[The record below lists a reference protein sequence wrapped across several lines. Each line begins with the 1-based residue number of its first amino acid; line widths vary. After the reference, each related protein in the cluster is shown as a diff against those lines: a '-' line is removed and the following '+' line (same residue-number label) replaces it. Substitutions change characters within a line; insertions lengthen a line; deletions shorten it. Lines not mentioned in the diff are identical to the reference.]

1 MKPGKMRYMV
11 TILSRA
17 DTQDEYG
24 NALDEW
30 NEDFTCWAD
39 IVPFTGRE
47 YFSAEQSVSETQYKV
62 YIRCRDSI
70 TAKMRIRHKDTEYEI
85 LSVLGDRRSGM
96 LTLMVKVVL

>member
-1 MKPGKMRYMV
+1 M

-24 NALDEW
+24 NALDDW

-39 IVPFTGRE
+39 IVPVTGRE

-62 YIRCRDSI
+62 YIRYRDSI
-70 TAKMRIRHKDTEYEI
+70 TIMGPLSRPLKKY
-85 LSVLGDRRSGM
+85 LSVS
-96 LTLMVKVVL
+96 